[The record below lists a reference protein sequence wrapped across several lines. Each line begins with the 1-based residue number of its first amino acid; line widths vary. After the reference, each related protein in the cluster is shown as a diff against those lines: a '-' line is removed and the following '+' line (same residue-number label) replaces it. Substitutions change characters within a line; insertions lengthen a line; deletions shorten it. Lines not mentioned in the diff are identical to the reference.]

1 MAARSA
7 LEALARGTGSAAVIP
22 TDAELEALAKRLGRA
37 LLVRGERVA
46 TAESCTG
53 GWIAKALTD
62 IPGSSG
68 WFVSGVVAYSN
79 AAKDAL
85 LGVPSDL
92 IAAHGAV
99 SEAVVRAMAEGA
111 RAQLGAELAV
121 AVSGIAGPDGGTPDK
136 PVGTVW
142 LAWAARQGTT
152 AEHALFAGGRDAV
165 RRQSVKVA
173 LERLIEIAWLD
184 EPH

>member
-1 MAARSA
+1 M
-7 LEALARGTGSAAVIP
+7 IP
-22 TDAELEALAKRLGRA
+22 TDAELATLALKLGRA
-37 LLVRGERVA
+37 LLVRNARVA

-62 IPGSSG
+62 VPGSSQ
-68 WFVSGVVAYSN
+68 WFESGVVAYSN

-85 LGVPSDL
+85 LGVPSDV
-92 IAAHGAV
+92 IKRHGAV

-121 AVSGIAGPDGGTPDK
+121 AVSGIAGPDGGSPDK

-142 LAWAARQGTT
+142 FAWAAERDTW
-152 AEHALFAGGRDAV
+152 AERCVFPGDREAV
-165 RRQSVKVA
+165 RRQTVA
-173 LERLIEIAWLD
+173 LALQRLIDRVWVD
-184 EPH
+184 ER